1 MTDQPTTTEPAT
13 DCSIGRHRLLEKQ
26 GRQLVLGKPGTEY
39 RVEVIAEVEVA
50 ANAGDWVTG
59 RIVAQPVRI
68 DVIAAGGRLIEP
80 LQGRPRRVQGTV
92 CALDA
97 QRNALV
103 IKAALPLV
111 LTMPANQRL
120 DQFQE
125 GQMVSCDVKPGAVF
139 QPA

>member
-1 MTDQPTTTEPAT
+1 VTDQPTTAEPAV
-13 DCSIGRHRLLEKQ
+13 DCSIGRFRLLEKQ

-39 RVEVIAEVEVA
+39 QVQVTAEVEVA
-50 ANAGDWVTG
+50 AAAGDWLTG
-59 RIVAQPVRI
+59 RIVTQPVRI
-68 DVIAAGGRLIEP
+68 DVISAGGRLIEP

-92 CALDA
+92 CALDQ

-103 IKAALPLV
+103 VKAALPLV
-111 LTMPANQRL
+111 LLVPANQRL

-139 QPA
+139 EPV